1 MAALESQA
9 VSRGLVL
16 WSNIPLVNCPEE
28 FIRPTK
34 DNQVRRTDIAVTW
47 LGLLSR
53 AQVTNE
59 EWAWACEE
67 IAMSNRFW
75 PTVADVMNLIKERR
89 RKREREK
96 IWISIG
102 RNDLGQEMLRR
113 IHPDEHKALPGGGGK

>member
-34 DNQVRRTDIAVTW
+34 DNQVRRTDIALTW
-47 LGLLSR
+47 LGLLCR
-53 AQVTNE
+53 ANVTGE

-89 RKREREK
+89 RKREGEK
-96 IWISIG
+96 EWVQIG
-102 RNDLGQEMLRR
+102 TCPEGRAQLRR
-113 IHPDEHKALPGGGGK
+113 MHPDEFKALPGGGK